1 MEQLNIEGK
10 RSGDG
15 FVCHRERLVSAL
27 AKAQAPKADVIGL
40 TLGRKG
46 LLNYLRLLGGSNV
59 VKIIPSTGSGQS
71 PSDGGASESQAAD
84 KRLKVICGS
93 NTGYLE
99 DEAWVAEGM
108 RYSDTCQV
116 RVSPHNSVTPNL
128 GGIELAEALSKVLP
142 FAAPKKDERMALKC
156 VRFAQR
162 EGKLTLTAC
171 DGFRLAEQ
179 SLDFEDGE
187 GDVLILAQTVK
198 GMVSAL
204 RKARRVKLGIEQ
216 GEGSLDRKTLVI
228 HTEAASYRF
237 DGYDGTYPDTS
248 KVIPAEFVAEA
259 TVDTREMLKA
269 GASLGA
275 LFLDRDVPVI
285 ISIGDGNVRLY
296 VKDEKGEAH
305 VEAEGEGK
313 AEIAINSLYLTQA
326 LRSFGGM
333 ARLQVNTP
341 QSPLL
346 MSADGYR
353 VLLMPVFVGV
363 GKKDGEGQAEDVPPP
378 EGEAQEVAPPQ
389 PEPEAEE
396 QAQDKPKRTRK
407 QKQPVA

>member
-1 MEQLNIEGK
+1 LEQLNIEGK

-27 AKAQAPKADVIGL
+27 SKAQAPKVEVVNL
-40 TLGRKG
+40 VLGRKG

-59 VKIIPSTGSGQS
+59 VKIIPSN
-71 PSDGGASESQAAD
+71 GGASESQTAD

-108 RYSDTCQV
+108 KYSDTCQV

-156 VRFAQR
+156 VRFAQK

-179 SLDFEDGE
+179 SLDFEDDEGE
-187 GDVLILAQTVK
+187 ILVLGQTIK

-204 RKARRVKLGIEQ
+204 RKARRVRLGIE

-237 DGYDGTYPDTS
+237 DGYDGTYPDTG
-248 KVIPAEFVAEA
+248 KVIPTEFVAEA

-275 LFLDRDVPVI
+275 LFLDKEMPVI

-326 LRSFGGM
+326 
-333 ARLQVNTP
+333 NTP

-378 EGEAQEVAPPQ
+378 EAEGEEAAPLQ
-389 PEPEAEE
+389 PEPEAE
-396 QAQDKPKRTRK
+396 AQDKPKRTRK